1 MSTPAP
7 GVKKPPSQSS
17 NSNTPT
23 AQVCPYFLKGRCWR
37 GDKCKKAHVSNGSES
52 KNGTSSHDQ
61 TSNGT
66 IPQAFAETT
75 LPEPTEPCAEWNDG
89 VCYNGDNCDFRHD
102 READSRGDRAA
113 KKSEPSVGE
122 GKRRRRRVREG
133 KSINVVMAE
142 IQDRREAEMKY
153 LQDET
158 ERQRGGEE
166 EKRRLD
172 AERQRQEEEKRQ
184 RQEEERQ
191 RREEEERQRLEEE
204 ERRLRELQEKNRREA
219 EERERIRRE
228 TEERERRRA
237 KAREKGRRDAERRRE
252 AQRLREAEE
261 RRQREEAEAER
272 RRLEEEAERERQRR
286 LREAEEE
293 RLRQEAERRA
303 REQEAARREER
314 DRLDQAKTVQHLV
327 FGNTIVKFK
336 SGVDIEQ
343 IITGFDSCR
352 VRVSGFPFST
362 KPNDVCKL
370 VYDQGIDADD
380 FELVNVRVWKGK
392 KEANLIVDGELGREL
407 AEDLD
412 GFHWRGQTL
421 SAEASASGSIQGMSS
436 NNSAA
441 LQISWVLP
449 SVRYIVH
456 FETATDA
463 TQMNKSMDGH
473 NFNGRKIKV
482 EPNRPR
488 GQQKVDPRSL
498 LVSRLPMGTA
508 VGDVRD
514 LFKATA
520 LKKLRSNEYN
530 DEPVEGWLKDFI
542 LKFMR
547 GGFVEFNPVQVNTF
561 EGKCTMR
568 IQFKSWEDA
577 KKVHDQF
584 VNVKFDII
592 GNSMFR
598 LWLPDPYQI
607 TVPMEQYQAQKK
619 QWDAFVKDT
628 KDRKES
634 SLHVRMLEDKVILR
648 VGGDDLKSV
657 GMLKV
662 RVESLVAGEI
672 LRDMWHAWFDSAP
685 GKKFLESVH
694 TDTGAYIRHDHRL
707 RVLKVYG
714 ASAAISKAKET
725 MRAELEKLSGQ
736 EHTETLK
743 RQSIRFF
750 VERGVAALKE
760 AFGDDSVTLNISS
773 SPVCI
778 TIRGGEEARHL
789 LRKLIDESLYN
800 VTTDFSAP
808 SESSCPV
815 CLADVSNPVKLG
827 CGHEYCTACL
837 RHFFTADIRDFP
849 VVCVG
854 DEATCMKPIALPT
867 IQKFLTEPQFNTLLE
882 TAFTKH
888 LEQNHQTYR
897 YCSTPDCRQI
907 YRCEEDSSTITDR
920 QCPSCHASICMK
932 CHGESHEG
940 LSCDERRE
948 HFEPPE
954 HVVLNEA
961 WAKRAGAKRCPSCQV
976 WIEKIEGCHHMTCKC
991 GAHVC
996 WVCMEAFDV
1005 KVIYDHMVAAH
1016 GGYYERRE
1024 PGFGME
1030 AGDEHV
1036 YVVGRDEPTEVPEVN
1051 RYLEQVEALRVVA
1064 ERARTVEEARR
1075 RMQAMRAEELRVEF
1089 ARRQALE
1096 QEQARKRAE
1105 AERAEAARAEAARA
1119 EAARAQR
1126 HAQLVEQIRR
1136 QRAQEA
1142 EREAEARR
1150 QDHFRQ
1156 IAEQEKRAQRDRERR
1171 EAEARRTAALARALE
1186 QDRQRAEATRRQ
1198 QGKDSQK
1205 EWCVVM

>member
-1 MSTPAP
+1 MTTSTL
-7 GVKKPPSQSS
+7 GVKRPPSQSS

-52 KNGTSSHDQ
+52 KNGASGQETQDQ

-66 IPQAFAETT
+66 TPQASAMST
-75 LPEPTEPCAEWNDG
+75 LPEPTEPTEPCAEWNHG

-102 READSRGDRAA
+102 READARGDRAT
-113 KKSEPSVGE
+113 KRSEPSAGE
-122 GKRRRRRVREG
+122 GKRRRGRG
-133 KSINVVMAE
+133 KNINDVMAE
-142 IQDRREAEMKY
+142 IQDRREAEQKH
-153 LQDET
+153 LQGKT
-158 ERQRGGEE
+158 ERQCREE
-166 EKRRLD
+166 EEERRLD
-172 AERQRQEEEKRQ
+172 AERQWQV
-184 RQEEERQ
+184 EEER
-191 RREEEERQRLEEE
+191 RRWEEEERQLREEE
-204 ERRLRELQEKNRREA
+204 ERRLRELQEKNHREA

-252 AQRLREAEE
+252 AQRLREAEVN
-261 RRQREEAEAER
+261 RLREEVEAER

-303 REQEAARREER
+303 REQEEARRSER

-343 IITGFDSCR
+343 IITGFDACR

-370 VYDQGIDADD
+370 VHDQGIDEDQ
-380 FELVNVRVWKGK
+380 FQLVNVRVWKGK
-392 KEANLIVDGELGREL
+392 KEANLIVDGDLGREL
-407 AEDLD
+407 VEDLD
-412 GFHWRGQTL
+412 GFRWRGQTL
-421 SAEASASGSIQGMSS
+421 SAEASSSGSIQGMSS

-520 LKKLRSNEYN
+520 LKKLRSNEYD
-530 DEPVEGWLKDFI
+530 DEPVEGWLKNFI

-547 GGFVEFNPVQVNTF
+547 GGFVEFNPVHVNTF

-577 KKVHDQF
+577 KRVHDQF
-584 VNVKFDII
+584 VNVKFEIT

-619 QWDAFVKDT
+619 QWDSFVKDT

-634 SLHVRMLEDKVILR
+634 SLHVRMLDDKVILR
-648 VGGDDLKSV
+648 VGGDDLKAV

-672 LRDMWHAWFDSAP
+672 LRDMWHAWFDSTA

-694 TDTGAYIRHDHRL
+694 TDTGAHIRHDYRL

-714 ASAAISKAKET
+714 APAAISKAKET
-725 MRAELEKLSGQ
+725 MKTELERLSGL
-736 EHTETLK
+736 EHTEILK

-773 SPVCI
+773 SPVSI

-815 CLADVSNPVKLG
+815 CLADVSNPIKLG

-837 RHFFTADIRDFP
+837 RHFLTADIRDFP

-854 DEATCMKPIALPT
+854 DEDTCMKPIALPT

-907 YRCEEDSSTITDR
+907 YRCEEDSSTVTDR

-940 LSCDERRE
+940 LSCDQRRE
-948 HFEPPE
+948 YFEPPE

-976 WIEKIEGCHHMTCKC
+976 WIERIEGCHHMTCKC

-996 WVCMEAFDV
+996 WVCMKEFDV
-1005 KVIYDHMVAAH
+1005 KVIYDHMVEAH
-1016 GGYYERRE
+1016 GGIYERRE
-1024 PGFGME
+1024 PGYGMA
-1030 AGDEHV
+1030 AGDEDV
-1036 YVVGRDEPTEVPEVN
+1036 YVFGQDEPTEAPEVN
-1051 RYLEQVEALRVVA
+1051 QYLAQVEALRVAA
-1064 ERARTVEEARR
+1064 ERARTVEEARQ
-1075 RMQAMRAEELRVEF
+1075 RMQAMRAEELRQEF

-1096 QEQARKRAE
+1096 QEQARRRAE
-1105 AERAEAARAEAARA
+1105 AERAEAARAEAARV
-1119 EAARAQR
+1119 QR

-1136 QRAQEA
+1136 QREQEA
-1142 EREAEARR
+1142 ERV
-1150 QDHFRQ
+1150 RQ
-1156 IAEQEKRAQRDRERR
+1156 IAEQEQRAQRDWERR
-1171 EAEARRTAALARALE
+1171 EAEARRAAAYARVLE
-1186 QDRQRAEATRRQ
+1186 QDRQRAEAMRRQ
-1198 QGKDSQK
+1198 REKNSQK
-1205 EWCVVM
+1205 DWCVVM